1 LTPSNGIV
9 GKGYTL
15 AIWSGMCLGHR
26 AGFDDFER
34 SKIYRT
40 ESKSSLSPRTL
51 MTVLSSL

>member
-40 ESKSSLSPRTL
+40 ESKSRLHPL
-51 MTVLSSL
+51 L